1 VNTDDTILRPP
12 ATLPQ
17 VKRGEDG
24 GAQEDELRRLP
35 PGRHGLS
42 REFVT
47 RNQRERLVAGTI
59 AAVAEHG
66 YRDTS
71 VTRIAAAAQVSRRTF
86 YTYFST
92 KEKCFLASYDLF
104 ESHLLAAL
112 AEGPSGGAWAAEVR
126 ARVAVLLEVLV
137 ANPDLIR
144 FSLVAPPSAGGEI
157 LTRQRRFL
165 GQLMEALVAGAPEAA
180 RAKATPVE
188 LEAAA
193 GALAAVLVAKVEAGE
208 EDGLADL
215 DAELVELV
223 LVPFIGRRRAAA
235 AARKS

>member
-1 VNTDDTILRPP
+1 MNTADTIPRST

-24 GAQEDELRRLP
+24 GPEEELRRLP

-47 RNQRERLVAGTI
+47 RNQRERLIAGTI

-66 YRDTS
+66 YRETS

-86 YTYFST
+86 YTYFAT
-92 KEKCFLASYDLF
+92 KEECFLASYDLF
-104 ESHLLAAL
+104 ETHLLAAL
-112 AEGPSGGAWAAEVR
+112 AEDVPGGSWTPEVR
-126 ARVAVLLEVLV
+126 GRIWVLLEILA

-144 FSLVAPPSAGGEI
+144 FSLVAPPTAGGEI
-157 LTRQRRFL
+157 LARQRRFL
-165 GQLMEALVAGAPEAA
+165 GQLIDALVAGAPASA
-180 RAKATPVE
+180 RSKATPVE
-188 LEAAA
+188 LEATA

-208 EDGLADL
+208 EDRLADL
-215 DAELVELV
+215 DAELIELV
-223 LVPFIGRRRAAA
+223 LVPFIGRRRASAE
-235 AARKS
+235 ARKR